1 MRRHRVYSVADLGFY
16 EDDAKHWVI
25 VTKRVKAKAYGGV
38 CVGEDYH
45 LHIGSRRAL

>member
-16 EDDAKHWVI
+16 EDDAKHGVI
-25 VTKRVKAKAYGGV
+25 VTKREGECSWGV

-45 LHIGSRRAL
+45 LHIWSRRAL